1 MNSGPGRIRK
11 SKAQLR
17 WLFKFGNKTIRKEQ
31 SSNLG
36 WLFKFGLETIEVG
49 QRKMKSTADLT
60 QDHINRDGCFS
71 ARPETIEV
79 GQHKMK
85 SIADGRQPEIISI
98 AAVEVNVR

>member
-1 MNSGPGRIRK
+1 MSSGPETIGK
-11 SKAQLR
+11 SKAQLQ

-49 QRKMKSTADLT
+49 QCKMKSIADLT
-60 QDHINRDGCFS
+60 RYHTNSGGCFS
-71 ARPETIEV
+71 SRPKPIEV

-98 AAVEVNVR
+98 ATVEVNVR